1 VKELTIVV
9 NGEKVLEENSNTF
22 SDLVVTECQHSVDVN
37 FAGRAYDFRWK
48 MASWW
53 VHISSPSPWQLLS
66 TYGLVCCG
74 PGSR

>member
-9 NGEKVLEENSNTF
+9 GGEKVLEENSNTF

-53 VHISSPSPWQLLS
+53 VRIHLL
-66 TYGLVCCG
+66 LHL
-74 PGSR
+74 GSYSLRTD